1 MVIKDPCVL
10 CKKFVAKSHRALRC
24 DICLG
29 WVHIRCNSVSP
40 ATYFEYMDNENDPTI
55 PVKDN
60 WYCIKCINSN
70 ISFSDLDDKHFYIT
84 LNGINSDNDL
94 SNINFSL
101 NPSDKKITE
110 SISKIII
117 ENTDLNN
124 QNIHFCTRE

>member
-60 WYCIKCINSN
+60 WYCIKCINSQLPFGTLNDKQFYINSKGILTESSLDN
-70 ISFSDLDDKHFYIT
+70 ISFSL
-84 LNGINSDNDL
+84 GE
-94 SNINFSL
+94 
-101 NPSDKKITE
+101 SDKK
-110 SISKIII
+110 
-117 ENTDLNN
+117 N
-124 QNIHFCTRE
+124 C